1 MSDPQIEVLQKML
14 KEKTQQ
20 TQSLERENQQLQLK
34 VAGLEKKLADAV
46 AEARTKAKASHLR
59 KKPSREV
66 IEVVDSD
73 DETKEPLVPQPK
85 VESGPLKKRPIS
97 VRELP
102 TKSGGHVELVESG
115 DEATVAPKLQERTV
129 PELRTPA
136 RTARGP
142 SSVPRADIPARPVD
156 SEVPRDSMSPLSS
169 LRSPDPS
176 RNPSMDVDE
185 VGQTV
190 VKAEPS
196 DQAHYFTALS
206 SGNEPEMAAS
216 AASSSKKRRKGGR
229 KTDDIIPKVEVKEE
243 VVDAIFERDGSNTTS
258 LGHLVMNDLGVI
270 KSEEGEMA
278 ADFDVPDEYRKLLFT
293 RTEISTALG
302 GNPQATRHNWQ
313 APNGKSRKRNTANNT
328 DPFATFSGDYD
339 TSLPP
344 YPGARGY
351 SIGCTL
357 NDAHTK
363 PAPVVII
370 VRRVA
375 PYWEI
380 MGEYDTQETARIPLE
395 AIARFPADK
404 LNTWA
409 DSICKHTWGEQLVAR
424 ANKVLPPHQHVARV
438 PASVR
443 AAVLDGRIEFKFTVL
458 KCVGFP
464 TRWYDVLKQNRDAA
478 SESKPKVKDEEEA
491 QTKTP
496 RPSRAS
502 SAKGKKRE
510 AAGPLSGRQKRRR
523 RNSHLDDD
531 EDENESEQD
540 DVEMNSD
547 DDYSP

>member
-1 MSDPQIEVLQKML
+1 MSVKPDPEIALLRRFVE
-14 KEKTQQ
+14 EKTQR

-34 VAGLEKKLADAV
+34 VAGLEKKLADS
-46 AEARTKAKASHLR
+46 EAKASHLR
-59 KKPSREV
+59 KKTSREV

-73 DETKEPLVPQPK
+73 DETKPLVPPPK
-85 VESGPLKKRPIS
+85 VESGPLKKRS
-97 VRELP
+97 LRARNKSP
-102 TKSGGHVELVESG
+102 TKSGGYVELVESG
-115 DEATVAPKLQERTV
+115 DEATVGPKLQERTV
-129 PELRTPA
+129 PELSTPA
-136 RTARGP
+136 RTARRP
-142 SSVPRADIPARPVD
+142 SSVPNIPAQPVD
-156 SEVPRDSMSPLSS
+156 SEVLRDSMSPLSS
-169 LRSPDPS
+169 LRSSFPS

-190 VKAEPS
+190 VKTEPS
-196 DQAHYFTALS
+196 DQTALS
-206 SGNEPEMAAS
+206 SVNEPETAPS

-229 KTDDIIPKVEVKEE
+229 KTDNIIPKAEVKEE
-243 VVDAIFERDGSNTTS
+243 VVDAIFERDGSETTS
-258 LGHLVMNDLGVI
+258 LGHLVMTELGVI
-270 KSEEGEMA
+270 KSEEGEVG

-293 RTEISTALG
+293 RKEISTAIG
-302 GNPQATRHNWQ
+302 GGPQDTKHNWTS
-313 APNGKSRKRNTANNT
+313 PEGKSRIRNTANNSEH
-328 DPFATFSGDYD
+328 FATFSGDYD

-344 YPGARGY
+344 FPGARGY

-357 NDAHTK
+357 NNAYTK
-363 PAPVVII
+363 PAPIVII
-370 VRRVA
+370 VRRVS

-404 LNTWA
+404 LNTWV
-409 DSICKHTWGEQLVAR
+409 DSICKYSWGEEVVAQ
-424 ANKVLPPHQHVARV
+424 ANKALPPHQHVARV

-478 SESKPKVKDEEEA
+478 SESKPKVKDEEDEA

-502 SAKGKKRE
+502 SAKGKKRQ

-523 RNSHLDDD
+523 RDSYLDDD